1 MLRPDTYR
9 MGIDR
14 QRRAEVRGNEVSRQS
29 MVAVANRH
37 SCADNKIWRR
47 SNGMNDERKV
57 LLAFGI
63 IVALA
68 GIVMAAALVMNAV
81 VG

>member
-1 MLRPDTYR
+1 
-9 MGIDR
+9 
-14 QRRAEVRGNEVSRQS
+14 